1 MPLVKLKAIS
11 QDTWLRSGGGPSR
24 DGVCYY
30 MCNFIESDLG
40 IWNKP
45 MTFDKAIASAQNFA
59 DGSTMMSYAKAQNLR
74 KAPQTGGYTDLGN
87 AALEPN
93 QIYRAWLQVV
103 VDKNNPPADNSPN
116 HEIIIVTG
124 ANNSVAYFEPNFGFF
139 QASNAGMNNTQ
150 ALEFFINQQYGEFN
164 SKMEVRGFGYLKVR
178 NLSSSSPKSFKDK

>member
-11 QDTWLRSGGGPSR
+11 QDTWLHSGGGPSR
-24 DGVCYY
+24 AGVCYY
-30 MCNFIESDLG
+30 MCNFIESDSG

-45 MTFDKAIASAQNFA
+45 MTFGNAVTSAQSFA
-59 DGSTMMSYAKAQNLR
+59 AGTTMMSYAKAQNLR
-74 KAPQTGGYTDLGN
+74 KAPQTEGYSAIGN
-87 AALEPN
+87 TALSPN

-103 VDKNNPPADNSPN
+103 KDKNNPPIDNSPN

-124 ANNSVAYFEPNFGFF
+124 TNNEVTYFEPNFGFF

-164 SKMEVRGFGYLKVR
+164 SNMEVRGFGYLKVR
-178 NLSSSSPKSFKDK
+178 NITLSSPKSFKDK